1 MTAFLAR
8 RDRHR
13 AQRRA
18 EAGQRGLVLLMV
30 QAHTRALPLP
40 AIERLAGLEP
50 SDRCEFWDGFD
61 DKAAGIAVLHSRIV
75 TRVLAGEMEL
85 PQ

>member
-1 MTAFLAR
+1 MTAFLSR

-13 AQRRA
+13 AKRRA
-18 EAGQRGLVLLMV
+18 DAGQRGLVLLMV
-30 QAHTRALPLP
+30 QAHTRGLPLP

-50 SDRCEFWDGFD
+50 SDRCEFWEGYD
-61 DKAAGIAVLHSRIV
+61 DEAAGLAVLHSRIV
-75 TRVLAGEMEL
+75 TRVLADEVKL